1 MANKKSLSQ
10 GVACDGK
17 KIFIEVSGINHA
29 KPYGFEFFDP
39 ENNNNLNKDK
49 LETTETFDSTTVY
62 SWDWSQDKDKANV
75 HLQLEG
81 DDGSISLPLFINAKP
96 TPRKNDEQAYKLMG
110 CLPLI
115 NMPALSS
122 NKEGVA
128 PVRAGF
134 LYIQYQGKVWRE
146 ILVNQNEGEQPTF
159 QDVDL
164 SQYRNSKGDFEL
176 NNKEKRAPTG
186 PKMATLWLPEKENG
200 QQVKVGI
207 AFSEMQWSA
216 AHIHFT
222 ENDKKYAKA
231 RFESVFKEIKPA
243 GELPTLRLRE
253 AGKELMLADPT
264 IGNQDLTGNTLA
276 TYVNQLKN
284 QEVGLAIG
292 EASAISTLKK
302 SYKFEDVCHDYFL
315 REQVLRA
322 HIEKSDTN
330 AIEKDWKA
338 TQSTDYLA
346 YAKQHKY
353 NTFKFNDPQF
363 TLRQK
368 TALISTMSSYIQQ
381 LMQYSDKEKYAKV
394 ALAVNEIISPQKNTM
409 GDKNPW
415 YDLKQNMDASVSGLF
430 NRTLRLRERELLS
443 VAFTT
448 CQKQLMGCV
457 NNLLYGAA
465 LRDLTSLDGING
477 WIGFSLGYNVIRSL
491 SQDIAK
497 LDLYN
502 KAPSSH
508 HDESK
513 FFALNMMQDDSTHPW
528 HQILFLPAGAIDK
541 SKKYEQADN
550 ARNDGSGLAT
560 PELLSGIADEILQLD
575 KEQPAHPALAAIS
588 NSVAQSEI
596 FDFTNFRRVTTLAG
610 AMLGELFET
619 LVSLQDG
626 IATGKVTILQ
636 FSQAFTTSLSLAKIL
651 DPQTLGE
658 ITIKTFDG
666 DRQMGKV
673 IGFQYLDKSK
683 GLSTGDAAA
692 TIRSGEVYDN
702 NGTLI
707 ISSSKNQSGMSNA
720 KKITAIELAMVPED
734 STLAKPLN
742 NAVTNKAVNY
752 PRVAQIYQKLRVPYF
767 LTLIEIINLKNAWD
781 GIEVDKDPTY
791 SMTNF
796 ASAIVDL
803 STVATETYLF
813 MVKSQSLLRQK
824 AEKVVTEYSF
834 TIFGRY
840 FSGVITVLRY
850 ASIFGG
856 LLTAALA
863 GWDALRAWDKNDK
876 DAAIGAGIFASGTA
890 IATIAGT
897 LSSAFM
903 GGAIGWLAI
912 AIALAGGLGYL
923 WLKDTPMQA
932 WLANGPFAKEEDRC
946 KGEYASLA
954 DPEWALVTWVNFII
968 GIKVTVYPK
977 GKVKGQLQLSKD
989 ILQRVKAIPKTHY
1002 IHISTNLPIALNE
1015 NNINLKVA
1023 QVVKELRISS
1033 QTEATSTQFTRSKAL
1048 SPMGIVSLGNS
1059 YLYCI
1064 NAPMQVTENNN
1075 TVLGLTTL
1083 FEDIILAKVRVTYQ
1097 GTDFPLLSLKKVN
1110 IKKNNLIPAQ
1120 VDFRNHQDEWADNL

>member
-1 MANKKSLSQ
+1 M
-10 GVACDGK
+10 
-17 KIFIEVSGINHA
+17 
-29 KPYGFEFFDP
+29 
-39 ENNNNLNKDK
+39 
-49 LETTETFDSTTVY
+49 
-62 SWDWSQDKDKANV
+62 
-75 HLQLEG
+75 
-81 DDGSISLPLFINAKP
+81 
-96 TPRKNDEQAYKLMG
+96 
-110 CLPLI
+110 
-115 NMPALSS
+115 
-122 NKEGVA
+122 
-128 PVRAGF
+128 
-134 LYIQYQGKVWRE
+134 
-146 ILVNQNEGEQPTF
+146 
-159 QDVDL
+159 
-164 SQYRNSKGDFEL
+164 
-176 NNKEKRAPTG
+176 
-186 PKMATLWLPEKENG
+186 
-200 QQVKVGI
+200 
-207 AFSEMQWSA
+207 
-216 AHIHFT
+216 
-222 ENDKKYAKA
+222 
-231 RFESVFKEIKPA
+231 
-243 GELPTLRLRE
+243 
-253 AGKELMLADPT
+253 
-264 IGNQDLTGNTLA
+264 
-276 TYVNQLKN
+276 
-284 QEVGLAIG
+284 
-292 EASAISTLKK
+292 
-302 SYKFEDVCHDYFL
+302 

-338 TQSTDYLA
+338 TQSTDYLV

-368 TALISTMSSYIQQ
+368 SALISTMSSYIQQ
-381 LMQYSDKEKYAKV
+381 LMQYTDKEKYAKV

-443 VAFTT
+443 IAFTT
-448 CQKQLMGCV
+448 CQKQLMDCV
-457 NNLLYGAA
+457 NNPLYGAA

-477 WIGFSLGYNVIRSL
+477 WVGFSLGYNVIRSL

-550 ARNDGSGLAT
+550 AHNDGSGLAT
-560 PELLSGIADEILQLD
+560 PELLSGIADEIPQLD
-575 KEQPAHPALAAIS
+575 KEQPEHPALAAIS
-588 NSVAQSEI
+588 NSVTQSEI

-666 DRQMGKV
+666 DRQVGKI

-752 PRVAQIYQKLRVPYF
+752 PRVAQTYQKLRVPYF
-767 LTLIEIINLKNAWD
+767 LTLIEIINLINASRSSNF
-781 GIEVDKDPTY
+781 KDDPIY
-791 SMTNF
+791 SFTNII
-796 ASAIVDL
+796 SAIVDL

-813 MVKSQSLLRQK
+813 MVKSQSVIRQK
-824 AEKVVTEYSF
+824 AEKVAAEYSF
-834 TIFGRY
+834 TIFGRH
-840 FSGVITVLRY
+840 FSGVITVLR
-850 ASIFGG
+850 AVSIVGG

-876 DAAIGAGIFASGTA
+876 DAAIGAGIFAAGTA
-890 IATIAGT
+890 IATIAGN
-897 LSSAFM
+897 LSSAFL
-903 GGAIGWLAI
+903 GGPIGWLAI

-923 WLKDTPMQA
+923 WLKDTPMQE
-932 WLANGPFAKEEDRC
+932 WLANGPFAKEERF

-989 ILQRVKAIPKTHY
+989 ILQRVKTIPKTHY

-1033 QTEATSTQFTRSKAL
+1033 HTGATSTQFTRSKAL

-1064 NAPMQVTENNN
+1064 NAPTQVTKNNS
-1075 TVLGLTTL
+1075 TVWGLTTL

-1097 GTDFPLLSLKKVN
+1097 GTDFPLLSLKKAN
-1110 IKKNNLIPAQ
+1110 IEKNNLMPAP